1 MSTLALTPPSYDRIA
16 GTLIAAW
23 QRLHAAHTVAV
34 TRCEEQARRA
44 TEVAAHLGMT
54 ATEFIAC
61 RRRARH
67 AHQPRTPAQKS
78 QQTRFNRSPLARSW
92 AVSMTR
98 AEWSERDTRK
108 RLAEAARSL
117 VALAGYAD
125 AAALTGLSPAQVA
138 GLCRVGARRA
148 ARPPTYR

>member
-98 AEWSERDTRK
+98 AEWSERDTRR
-108 RLAEAARSL
+108 RLAETTWELAVALGERGAARLLGVSVREL
-117 VALAGYAD
+117 HRLMR
-125 AAALTGLSPAQVA
+125 SPK
-138 GLCRVGARRA
+138 
-148 ARPPTYR
+148 